1 MFFDDFWMLGG
12 LESGLDGGFVEVL
25 SDGRHP
31 DTARCRRQR
40 DRGVPRGP
48 NRGVPRGPKAKEGAC
63 SRLLQ
68 KFVLR
73 DPKAPANPSK
83 LATGSAVL
91 ADCWE
96 PWREGTSMVLRG

>member
-1 MFFDDFWMLGG
+1 MIGG
-12 LESGLDGGFVEVL
+12 LEVGLDGGFVEVL

-31 DTARCRRQR
+31 DTARRRRQR
-40 DRGVPRGP
+40 D
-48 NRGVPRGPKAKEGAC
+48 RGVPRGPKAKEGAC

-83 LATGSAVL
+83 LATGSAIL

-96 PWREGTSMVLRG
+96 PWREGTSMVLSG